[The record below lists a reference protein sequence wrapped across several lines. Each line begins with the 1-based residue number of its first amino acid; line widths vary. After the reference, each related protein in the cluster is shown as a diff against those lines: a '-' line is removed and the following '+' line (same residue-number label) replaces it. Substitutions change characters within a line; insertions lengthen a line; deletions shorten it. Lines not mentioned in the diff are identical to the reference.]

1 MKKPS
6 KSELPLTFD
15 HRPQPSS
22 SNGRSWSAALYDVF
36 TVDTRSLA
44 VYRYAYCCC
53 MEKTEMRG
61 LRVVLAAIVVLDLC
75 NRIPDLRAHYTDE
88 GYFPRKLM
96 LSSWQ
101 MPGYFR
107 YALVARAALTGA
119 SIHFMNGSEFFQLIL
134 FLANVRQIIPQR
146 PLPDAP

>member
-1 MKKPS
+1 
-6 KSELPLTFD
+6 
-15 HRPQPSS
+15 
-22 SNGRSWSAALYDVF
+22 
-36 TVDTRSLA
+36 
-44 VYRYAYCCC
+44 
-53 MEKTEMRG
+53 MEETEMRG

-107 YALVARAALTGA
+107 YALVARAANECQ
-119 SIHFMNGSEFFQLIL
+119 H
-134 FLANVRQIIPQR
+134 
-146 PLPDAP
+146 PLYERLRVLSADSLPR